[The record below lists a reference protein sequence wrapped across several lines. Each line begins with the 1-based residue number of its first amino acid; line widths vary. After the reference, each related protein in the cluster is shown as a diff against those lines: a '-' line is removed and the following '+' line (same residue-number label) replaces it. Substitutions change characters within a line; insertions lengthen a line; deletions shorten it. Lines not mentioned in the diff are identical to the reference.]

1 MKFWMAIA
9 LLVLAM
15 IACSKPDAT
24 ITTPTETAPTESNAA
39 ITTPSGLQYEVL
51 ASGDGRAAS
60 LEHTAVVHYTGWL
73 VDGTKFDSS
82 VDRGEPFE
90 FAIGQGN
97 VIKGWDEAVALMKI
111 GDKWKLTIPPDLA
124 YGDRSIGGGLIPAGF
139 TLIFD
144 VELLD
149 LK

>member
-1 MKFWMAIA
+1 MKYWITFVLIA
-9 LLVLAM
+9 LALT
-15 IACSKPDAT
+15 ACSQSDST
-24 ITTPTETAPTESNAA
+24 VTTS
-39 ITTPSGLQYEVL
+39 SGLQYEVL
-51 ASGDGRAAS
+51 TSGDGTAAS
-60 LEHTAVVHYTGWL
+60 AGDTAVVHYTGWL
-73 VDGTKFDSS
+73 VDDTKFDSS

-97 VIKGWDEAVALMKI
+97 VIEGWDEAVALMKI

-124 YGDRSIGGGLIPAGF
+124 YGDRSIGGGLIPAGS
-139 TLIFD
+139 TLIFE

>member
-1 MKFWMAIA
+1 MKYWITFVLIA
-9 LLVLAM
+9 LALT
-15 IACSKPDAT
+15 ACSQSDAT
-24 ITTPTETAPTESNAA
+24 VTTS
-39 ITTPSGLQYEVL
+39 SGLQYEVL
-51 ASGDGRAAS
+51 TSGDGTAAS
-60 LEHTAVVHYTGWL
+60 AGDTAVVHYTGWL
-73 VDGTKFDSS
+73 MDDTKFDSS

-97 VIKGWDEAVALMKI
+97 VIEGWDEAVALMKI

-124 YGDRSIGGGLIPAGF
+124 YGDRSIGGGLIPAGS
-139 TLIFD
+139 TLIFE

>member
-1 MKFWMAIA
+1 MKYWIAIA

-15 IACSKPDAT
+15 TACSKPDAT
-24 ITTPTETAPTESNAA
+24 VTTL
-39 ITTPSGLQYEVL
+39 SGLQYEVL

-60 LEHTAVVHYTGWL
+60 PGDTAVVHYTGWL
-73 VDGTKFDSS
+73 VDDTKFDSS

-97 VIKGWDEAVALMKI
+97 VIQGWDEAIALMKV

-124 YGDRSIGGGLIPAGF
+124 YGDRSIGGGLIPAGS

>member
-1 MKFWMAIA
+1 MKHWITFVLIA
-9 LLVLAM
+9 LALT
-15 IACSKPDAT
+15 ACSQSDAT
-24 ITTPTETAPTESNAA
+24 V
-39 ITTPSGLQYEVL
+39 TTPSGLQYEVL
-51 ASGDGRAAS
+51 TSGDGTAAS
-60 LEHTAVVHYTGWL
+60 AGDTAEVHYTGWL
-73 VDGTKFDSS
+73 VDDTKFDSS

-97 VIKGWDEAVALMKI
+97 VIEGWDEAVALMKI

-124 YGDRSIGGGLIPAGF
+124 YGDRSIGGGLIPAGS
-139 TLIFD
+139 TLIFE